1 MSQEGSDGKNSV
13 QKNQKNAG
21 TPPPLPKKNKEN
33 SVKSQLFVSRAR
45 LYSNILLN
53 ALSVNPEI

>member
-13 QKNQKNAG
+13 QKNQKMQV
-21 TPPPLPKKNKEN
+21 PPSPPKKNKEN